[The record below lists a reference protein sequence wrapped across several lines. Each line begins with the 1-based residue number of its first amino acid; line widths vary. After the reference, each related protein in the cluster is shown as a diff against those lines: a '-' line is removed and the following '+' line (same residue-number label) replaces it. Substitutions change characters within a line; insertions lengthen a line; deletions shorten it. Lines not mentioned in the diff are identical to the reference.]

1 MICFNLCR
9 FLRYSVQFLSE
20 CNLSYTKYF
29 ITPSIIYN
37 KCYDYLEKKCIPAE
51 YVKYVEITLNTCSRG
66 QDRAQLTVQSL
77 GAAVLVIPIAH
88 FTKEM
93 R

>member
-1 MICFNLCR
+1 M
-9 FLRYSVQFLSE
+9 SE

-29 ITPSIIYN
+29 INSICN
-37 KCYDYLEKKCIPAE
+37 KCYDYLVKKFIPAE
-51 YVKYVEITLNTCSRG
+51 YVNYFEITLNTCSRG

-88 FTKEM
+88 FIKEM
-93 R
+93 C